1 MPNTTKNPAPTKKLK
16 SSTEAALD
24 TLPASTIWES
34 AMPTKITK
42 EELLAVHAKNSKPGF
57 NWMQLKEVKT
67 RYSVSAA
74 TLHNL
79 CSLYHIPTITLD
91 ASRPTLISLP
101 CLEYVLIT
109 AEDLH
114 DTHVDDTAHDRIE
127 KMREQA
133 FTEIKAKMVS
143 QFESKLNS

>member
-1 MPNTTKNPAPTKKLK
+1 MPNTTKKPALTKLR
-16 SSTEAALD
+16 SSAEAALD
-24 TLPASTIWES
+24 TLPAPKIWEN

-42 EELLAVHAKNSKPGF
+42 EDLLAVHAKNSRAGF

-79 CSLYHIPTITLD
+79 CSIYHIPTITLD
-91 ASRPTLISLP
+91 ANRPTLISLP
-101 CLEYVLIT
+101 ALEYVLIT

-133 FTEIKAKMVS
+133 FTEIKTKMLS

>member
-1 MPNTTKNPAPTKKLK
+1 MPNTKDPAPRKLK
-16 SSTEAALD
+16 NSTEAALD
-24 TLPASTIWES
+24 TLPASKIWED
-34 AMPTKITK
+34 ALPTKITK
-42 EELLAVHAKNSKPGF
+42 EELLAVHKENSKPGF
-57 NWMQLKEVKT
+57 NWMQLKDVKT
-67 RYSVSAA
+67 KYSVSAA